1 MATDRAL
8 ELPDSSVLSVSAL
21 TALIKET
28 LETAF
33 CNVSVVGEISDF
45 KRAASGHVYLT
56 LKDEHAV
63 LKAVMWRNV
72 AAGLRFEL
80 EDGLEVLA
88 RGDVDVYPPHGTYK
102 LIIKHI
108 EPRGEGA
115 LQLAFRQLMEKLR
128 KEGLFRKEL
137 KKPLPAFPRKIGIV
151 TSSTG
156 AAIRDL
162 TNVIFRRFPLVELYL
177 LPTRVQGEGAA
188 GEIAQAIRLFNEKR
202 PDMDLLIVGRGGGS
216 LEDLWAFNE
225 EVVARAIHESTI
237 PVVSAVG
244 HEVDFSI
251 SDFVADVRA
260 ATPTEAGEIVVPD
273 SRDLIAR
280 LRSARERL
288 ALALGGTVQRA
299 RQRLQTTARS
309 YVLRRP
315 EALLAER
322 AQRLDELF
330 DRATTLLSHRV
341 QLMQEGVRSAGNR
354 LEALSPL
361 RVLERGYS
369 ITFDE
374 DGTVLR
380 TVDGMERGRKIST
393 RLFGGWI
400 DSEVLQA
407 RGIQDGSGE
416 DKGKEV

>member
-1 MATDRAL
+1 MSTDRAL
-8 ELPDSSVLSVSAL
+8 ELPESSVLSVSAL

-33 CNVSVVGEISDF
+33 CNVSVMGEISGF
-45 KRAASGHVYLT
+45 KKAASGHVYLT

-63 LKAVMWRNV
+63 LKAVIWRHV
-72 AAGLRFEL
+72 AGALRFEL
-80 EDGLEVLA
+80 EDGLQVLA
-88 RGDVDVYPPHGTYK
+88 RGDVDVYPPHGSYN
-102 LIIKHI
+102 LMIKHI

-115 LQLAFRQLMEKLR
+115 LQLAFRQLVAKLQ
-128 KEGLFRKEL
+128 KEGLFRKEI

-151 TSSTG
+151 TSPTG
-156 AAIRDL
+156 AAIRDM
-162 TNVIFRRFPLVELYL
+162 TNVIFRRFPLVRLYL
-177 LPTRVQGEGAA
+177 LPTRVQGDGAA
-188 GEIAQAIRLFNEKR
+188 EEIAQAIRLVNQKR
-202 PDMDLLIVGRGGGS
+202 PDMDVLIVGRGGGS

-273 SRDLIAR
+273 RRDLTAR
-280 LRSARERL
+280 LQGDRERL
-288 ALALGGTVQRA
+288 ALALSGMVQQA
-299 RQRLQTTARS
+299 RQRLQAAARS

-315 EALLAER
+315 ETLLSER

-330 DRATTLLSHRV
+330 DRGSTQLSHGV
-341 QLMQEGVRSAGNR
+341 QLMQEGVRSAARR
-354 LEALSPL
+354 LEALGPL

-369 ITFDE
+369 ITFDQS
-374 DGTVLR
+374 GAVLR
-380 TVDGMERGRKIST
+380 TVDQLEQGQRISS
-393 RLFGGWI
+393 RLSAGWI
-400 DSEVLQA
+400 DSEVVQS
-407 RGIQDGSGE
+407 RGIEDGCGE
-416 DKGKEV
+416 STSEEA